1 MYGCNKERAHN
12 EKTDCSCHG
21 IGTGIGHIVLCL
33 QGVVT
38 GIDIF
43 RPQTIGGKWTISFDN
58 GDTYEH
64 AKCVYW
70 GTTDDTSVW
79 ELMDGST
86 VIQSGTMHA
95 VQEKQGL

>member
-1 MYGCNKERAHN
+1 MDVTRRECIMKRLIAVVMVLVLVLGTSCYAFKEWSQ
-12 EKTDCSCHG
+12 ELTYSD
-21 IGTGIGHIVLCL
+21 
-33 QGVVT
+33 
-38 GIDIF
+38 
-43 RPQTIGGKWTISFDN
+43 PQTIGGKWTISFDN